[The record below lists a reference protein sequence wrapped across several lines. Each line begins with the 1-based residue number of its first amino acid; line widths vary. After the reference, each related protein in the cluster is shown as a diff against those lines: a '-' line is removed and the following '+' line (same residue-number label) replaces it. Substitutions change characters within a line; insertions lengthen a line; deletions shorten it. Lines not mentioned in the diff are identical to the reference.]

1 MSVYREQSPAFN
13 NQEGGDAMP
22 TPELLGY
29 SEYDPRN
36 EARTRKKHRRTLG
49 AAAIGTATAITLVAM
64 LSSGKESPVEANQ
77 PPVSTTAEAL
87 PNSTSATEI
96 SPTTTT
102 LERPAG
108 WRETRV
114 MMVHDLDQLAIFQ
127 NRMPVAEDIP
137 AFTAH
142 VLNSLTNYDVINGG
156 AANPPATI
164 KELKEYAKK
173 ANISLNDGMWKLI
186 EKDREPN
193 EKYSY
198 SEKIGSSYT
207 VDPASVKG
215 LGAGPTHEGI
225 TGERYPNM
233 SLRLQKGVIKT
244 YSPTD
249 TQMIRPFP
257 GTQGGEGVIHM
268 DVARNSQTGA
278 MSVIIELQD
287 FDFTK

>member
-1 MSVYREQSPAFN
+1 MSVYREPVPT
-13 NQEGGDAMP
+13 NQEGRAGMP

-29 SEYDPRN
+29 SEHDPQD

-49 AAAIGTATAITLVAM
+49 AAVVGTVAAITTVAM
-64 LSSGKESPVEANQ
+64 LSSGKESPVEAYR
-77 PPVSTTAEAL
+77 PSISTTAEAL
-87 PNSTSATEI
+87 PSSTTSVTET

-114 MMVHDLDQLAIFQ
+114 MIVHDLDELAISQ
-127 NRMPVAEDIP
+127 DRMPVAEDIP
-137 AFTAH
+137 MFIART
-142 VLNSLTNYDVINGG
+142 LNSLANYDVINGG

-164 KELKEYAKK
+164 QELKEFAKK

-233 SLRLQKGVIKT
+233 SLGLQKGVLNT
-244 YSPTD
+244 YTSTD
-249 TQMIRPFP
+249 TQMVRPFP
-257 GTQGGEGVIHM
+257 GTQGGEGIIHT
-268 DVARNSQTGA
+268 DVAWNSQTGA
-278 MSVIIELQD
+278 IRMIIELQD
-287 FDFTK
+287 FEFTK